1 MKSILG
7 IDLSLNSTGL
17 CINSLS
23 DRQGAALEE
32 RDWITKKD
40 YQFFLIDF
48 PRPTKKNPGPT
59 REAKWSRIV
68 HHIQFVAAF
77 TDEVI
82 LEDYAFGAIGRGKS
96 ILCEIGGIVRY
107 MLNEHHVPYTLV
119 SPTTLKRFL
128 GSVSSKSMV
137 PKEVLKR
144 WKIDLDSDDLADAM
158 VLTKIG
164 EAIEDP
170 NADHVTVYQRAAL
183 EAASLI

>member
-17 CINSLS
+17 CIKTNSLPP
-23 DRQGAALEE
+23 G
-32 RDWITKKD
+32 WTTKKG
-40 YQFFLIDF
+40 YSFFLVDF
-48 PRPTKKNPGPT
+48 PRPTKKHPGPT
-59 REAKWSRIV
+59 REEKWDTIV
-68 HHIQFVAAF
+68 NKVEFVAGYA
-77 TDEVI
+77 DHVI

-107 MLNEHHVPYTLV
+107 TLNKKRVPYTLV
-119 SPTTLKRFL
+119 SPSTLKRFL

-144 WKIDLDSDDLADAM
+144 WKIDVDSDDLADAL
-158 VLTKIG
+158 VLVKIG

-170 NADHVTVYQRAAL
+170 DADHVTIYQRAAL
-183 EAASLI
+183 EAAKLI